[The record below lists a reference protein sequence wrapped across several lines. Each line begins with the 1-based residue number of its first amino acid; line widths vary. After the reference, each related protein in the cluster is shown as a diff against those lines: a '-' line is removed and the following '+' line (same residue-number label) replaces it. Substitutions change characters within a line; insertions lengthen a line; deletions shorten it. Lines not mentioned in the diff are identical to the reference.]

1 MTWEELFLA
10 LQQVYQT
17 DKELMK
23 QKITCVTGID
33 GSIFID
39 LFINTQGTRMCF
51 CPDVSDDSEE

>member
-51 CPDVSDDSEE
+51 APDVADEAEE